1 MSASIWSCKE
11 SLSDDVNE
19 QLEHLSQHLNN
30 SDRQQLKTDI
40 EALLGTYIQAK
51 KNQSN
56 QNDLFLTKEK
66 THSALTKTLQLKTE
80 LNELLDEQGAE
91 ELKLFLL
98 ENDEDQWLKL
108 KVLELDMPG
117 HLDSLDE
124 ISSYLEMLTGLREQ
138 AGMGKIK
145 QNNACDLFLSQ
156 LTILLINY
164 KINDIEVQL
173 FYQLLIAQ
181 ADAAYTKKSDHFVET
196 H

>member
-11 SLSDDVNE
+11 SLSDVVNE

-56 QNDLFLTKEK
+56 QNNLFLTKEK
-66 THSALTKTLQLKTE
+66 THSTLTKTLQLKTE
-80 LNELLDEQGAE
+80 LNDLLEEQGAE

-138 AGMGKIK
+138 AGMDKIK

-156 LTILLINY
+156 LTILLRNY
-164 KINDIEVQL
+164 KINEIEVQL

-181 ADAAYTKKSDHFVET
+181 ADAAYTKK
-196 H
+196 

>member
-11 SLSDDVNE
+11 SLSDDVSE
-19 QLEHLSQHLNN
+19 QLEHLSQHLHSN
-30 SDRQQLKTDI
+30 DRQQLKTDI
-40 EALLGTYIQAK
+40 EALLGTYIQTK

-56 QNDLFLTKEK
+56 QNNLLLTKEK
-66 THSALTKTLQLKTE
+66 TQSALTKTLQLKTE
-80 LNELLDEQGAE
+80 LNDLLAEQGAE

-124 ISSYLEMLTGLREQ
+124 ISNYLEMLTGLREQ
-138 AGMGKIK
+138 AGMDKIK

-156 LTILLINY
+156 LTILLSNY
-164 KINDIEVQL
+164 KINEINQTKVQL
-173 FYQLLIAQ
+173 FYQQLMAQ
-181 ADAAYTKKSDHFVET
+181 ADAAYTNK
-196 H
+196 